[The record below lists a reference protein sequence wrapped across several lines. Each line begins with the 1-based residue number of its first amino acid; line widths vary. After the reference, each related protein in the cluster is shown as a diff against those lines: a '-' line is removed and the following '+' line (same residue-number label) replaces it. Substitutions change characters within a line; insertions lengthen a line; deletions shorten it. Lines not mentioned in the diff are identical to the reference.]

1 MNKKAL
7 ITKVASAKQEILEA
21 EERLA
26 KVFGAIRVAPR
37 AEKTSISEVVGKALE
52 KLKAARSDLEALE
65 KIISG
70 DE

>member
-1 MNKKAL
+1 MNKKAI

-26 KVFGAIRVAPR
+26 KVFGEIRVAPR
-37 AEKTSISEVVGKALE
+37 AEKTAISDVVGKALE